1 MSGWARMVVVAVVVV
16 AAAVVVVVVVVDVRI
31 LAPPMVEL
39 SVSEPTTTGLIH
51 QLGFMYKG

>member
-1 MSGWARMVVVAVVVV
+1 MVVVAVVVV